1 MREPTLTAGCRR
13 WGSLLMH
20 LLLLT
25 AAGSAAATQELL
37 PGTQGFITSPGG
49 AVGETVADNRV
60 VHLLYGQALRVEE
73 IAPNRVIVRH
83 RGLQVFIK
91 PDDISTAE
99 AALESLTAGL
109 HPTDAAREPSLQA
122 SLLYSLNRLGEA
134 SSRAKNALQLN
145 PQDARAL
152 HIQALIAGR
161 KDDLVTLTKIATELQ
176 NLKPNDVTAYQV
188 QFALESHKKRW
199 RKALH
204 LSQEGTHLFPSNSQL
219 WSHRAMA
226 HAQLDEHEEA
236 NQCLKQAIAHS
247 PSNPNTYRDH
257 GILALCQN
265 RKGRGLELLEKAA
278 RYHDNRHET
287 YRHLLEQRNEHQDL
301 AIIQQYL
308 LQAANCPD
316 CPAQQKRR
324 IAWLLA
330 TCHLP
335 QLRSGLAALEISNEL
350 VRGGQI
356 EPEMNALCLKTQ
368 AAALAELGRFQNAI
382 HSLDL
387 INPDSRDAQHAQML
401 DAIGHRQPY
410 RDFAAF
416 SGIYCGDLP

>member
-1 MREPTLTAGCRR
+1 
-13 WGSLLMH
+13 
-20 LLLLT
+20 
-25 AAGSAAATQELL
+25 
-37 PGTQGFITSPGG
+37 
-49 AVGETVADNRV
+49 
-60 VHLLYGQALRVEE
+60 
-73 IAPNRVIVRH
+73 
-83 RGLQVFIK
+83 
-91 PDDISTAE
+91 
-99 AALESLTAGL
+99 
-109 HPTDAAREPSLQA
+109 
-122 SLLYSLNRLGEA
+122 
-134 SSRAKNALQLN
+134 
-145 PQDARAL
+145 
-152 HIQALIAGR
+152 
-161 KDDLVTLTKIATELQ
+161 
-176 NLKPNDVTAYQV
+176 
-188 QFALESHKKRW
+188 
-199 RKALH
+199 
-204 LSQEGTHLFPSNSQL
+204 
-219 WSHRAMA
+219 MA

-236 NQCLKQAIAHS
+236 SQCLKQAIARS

-257 GILALCQN
+257 GILALYQN
-265 RKGRGLELLEKAA
+265 RKGEGLELLKKAA

-308 LQAANCPD
+308 IQAANCPD

-335 QLRSGLAALEISNEL
+335 QIRSGLVALEISDAL
-350 VRGGQI
+350 VRRGQI

-368 AAALAELGRFQNAI
+368 AAALAELGRFQTAL

>member
-1 MREPTLTAGCRR
+1 MSCRR
-13 WGSLLMH
+13 WRSLLIP

-25 AAGSAAATQELL
+25 AAGPAPATQELL
-37 PGTQGFITSPGG
+37 PGRQGFITSVGG
-49 AVGETVADNRV
+49 TVGETVVDNRIV
-60 VHLLYGQALRVEE
+60 RLLYGQALRIEE

-83 RGLQVFIK
+83 QGLQVFIK
-91 PDDISTAE
+91 PDDISSAE

-134 SSRAKNALQLN
+134 SSAAKNALQLN
-145 PQDARAL
+145 PQDSRAL
-152 HIQALIAGR
+152 RVQALIAGR
-161 KDDLVTLTKIATELQ
+161 KDDLATLTKLATELQ
-176 NLKPNDVTAYQV
+176 NVKPNDIVAFQV
-188 QFALESHKKRW
+188 QFALESRKRRW
-199 RKALH
+199 RKALRV
-204 LSQEGTHLFPSNSQL
+204 SKEGTHLFPSNSQL
-219 WSHRAMA
+219 WSNRAMA
-226 HAQLDEHEEA
+226 HAQLDEPEEA
-236 NQCLKQAIAHS
+236 NYCLQQAITQS

-257 GILALCQN
+257 GILALRQN
-265 RKGRGLELLEKAA
+265 RKGQGLKLLEKAA
-278 RYHDNRHET
+278 RYRDNRHET

-308 LQAANCPD
+308 IQAASCPD
-316 CPAQQKRR
+316 CPTQQKRR

-335 QLRSGLAALEISNEL
+335 QIRSGLAAFEISDAL
-350 VRGGQI
+350 VRRVQI

-368 AAALAELGRFQNAI
+368 AAALAELGRFQTAI
-382 HSLDL
+382 HFLDL

-410 RDFAAF
+410 RDFEAF
-416 SGIYCGDLP
+416 SAIYCGDLP

>member
-1 MREPTLTAGCRR
+1 MPGRLF
-13 WGSLLMH
+13 LIH
-20 LLLLT
+20 LLLST
-25 AAGSAAATQELL
+25 AVGSTVATQELL
-37 PGTQGFITSPGG
+37 PGKQGFITSPDG
-49 AVGETVADNRV
+49 AAGETVAENRV
-60 VHLLYGQALRVEE
+60 VHLPYGQALRVEE

-83 RGLQVFIK
+83 RGLQVFIQ

-99 AALESLTAGL
+99 GALESLTGGL
-109 HPTDAAREPSLQA
+109 QPTAAAREPSLQA

-134 SSRAKNALQLN
+134 SSFAKNALQLN
-145 PQDARAL
+145 PQDSRAL

-161 KDDLVTLTKIATELQ
+161 KNDLGMLTKIATELQ
-176 NLKPNDVTAYQV
+176 NVSPNDIAAYQV
-188 QFALESHKKRW
+188 QCALESRKKRW
-199 RKALH
+199 RETLR
-204 LSQEGTHLFPSNSQL
+204 LSKEGTHLFPSNSQL

-226 HAQLDEHEEA
+226 LAQLDEHEEA
-236 NQCLKQAIAHS
+236 NQCLKKAIAKS

-265 RKGRGLELLEKAA
+265 RQGQGLELLEKAA
-278 RYHDNRHET
+278 LLHDNRHET

-301 AIIQQYL
+301 AVIQQYL
-308 LQAANCPD
+308 IQAARCPD

-335 QLRSGLAALEISNEL
+335 QIRSGLAALEISDAL
-350 VRGGQI
+350 VRRGQI
-356 EPEMNALCLKTQ
+356 EPEMNALCLQTL
-368 AAALAELGRFQNAI
+368 AAALAELGRFQTAI
-382 HSLDL
+382 HALDL

-401 DAIGHRQPY
+401 DAIGHRHAF

-416 SGIYCGDLP
+416 SAIYSGDLP